1 MQWDICECRPL
12 ATPVPPYRA
21 NGAGHHRF
29 AAVTLRSWQIVAA
42 RGLAPLA
49 VCLRRVNG
57 PSGLSGDLRMSGVP
71 RLGRH
76 RCSPYGLRSRKP
88 ESRNR
93 LPGSGPPLPVRT
105 VRERSGPGRMQV
117 RESVPRKSYAR
128 GASCAAKGAAW
139 PRTSAAAMQ
148 ADRIMLI
155 HHTAC
160 PGCIASFAGVA
171 NAAYPQPSQST

>member
-117 RESVPRKSYAR
+117 RESVPGNRMPAERPVPPRARLGRGRAQRRCRQIGSCSYITR
-128 GASCAAKGAAW
+128 PVRAA
-139 PRTSAAAMQ
+139 
-148 ADRIMLI
+148 
-155 HHTAC
+155 
-160 PGCIASFAGVA
+160 
-171 NAAYPQPSQST
+171 